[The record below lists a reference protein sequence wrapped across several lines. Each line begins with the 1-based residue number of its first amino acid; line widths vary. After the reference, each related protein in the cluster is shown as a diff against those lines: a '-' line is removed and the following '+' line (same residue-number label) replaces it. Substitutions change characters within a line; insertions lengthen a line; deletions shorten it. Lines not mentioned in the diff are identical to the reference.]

1 MFKNCFDKI
10 ESTVGG
16 KPLTPKEKETL
27 RQDFSRVFNS
37 TKADPTASDFANMAA
52 AVERFRMEKM
62 QEAQLK
68 ARRDLLKSVAENNL
82 TTMAAANKM
91 AMPEFINRRL
101 TTYQDGRTKASNV
114 VSLGDAI
121 YRTISLKPIKDA
133 VDAIGLDMIGIRESA
148 EGAAQFV
155 TETMGKATGNAQVK
169 AAAEGMQKMLEVL
182 RQRANAAGADI
193 GKLDFYLPQIW
204 DKDMILKGWERH
216 PNAASINGL
225 KGGAKINAKFKLAAE
240 VYADD
245 FMTTPDA
252 KLMKNSEGVPMTP
265 QEIRE
270 TAVSSAINLMTEHH
284 GTADRP
290 PVGGSL
296 ANRGAAHRVLHI
308 GSPEGY
314 MMMMSKYSSTPLLEA
329 FDQMA
334 KSMSRNIAM
343 MEVFGPN
350 PINMIEKLQAAEVDA
365 MKNAGNYDRVTSAPD
380 NFARYKNVTL
390 AKAMANTEARPT
402 ASSWQLRTLQNIRTA
417 QVFKLFGAA
426 IPNAF
431 DALSQHYQAAITGR
445 SNLALLEQQVKM
457 LGGRGTPEA
466 RAILTNTGILHEQ
479 FSSGLYRNMQ
489 DVQARGW
496 IGTSA
501 DIGMKISG
509 MPRLDT
515 SMREA
520 SKLVLAN
527 NFGKIIKNNATLSAA
542 NEFDAKILQGMGVTE
557 ESFAILKQ
565 AKQTKVG
572 EFANHVMDLDS
583 LDGIPDA
590 AIAKIIGNTDAQAVK
605 QAKRTAIES
614 YYMALQSEQ
623 SMMVIEADPA
633 LKNALM
639 LGTQRGT
646 WAGEIVGSFSTFKSF
661 PFAVIKNNVQRTR
674 MMADHY
680 GKGAATA
687 YALGQFATLTI
698 SGYGIMTVQNML
710 SGKDAP
716 DYTDA
721 KNLYRAA
728 MKGGAFGIYGD
739 ALALGSQGGT
749 AQSLAEIVAGPVWSD
764 ASKAIGLVT
773 TPIAAIGEGKTS
785 EEDVTKTADKMAR
798 QASTLAR
805 DYIPGTKWW
814 FTKGAFDHMI
824 MQNVQEILSP
834 GYLDRME
841 DRARRVEGVGYW
853 WKPGEAV
860 PERAPQIGAD

>member
-27 RQDFSRVFNS
+27 RQDFSRVFNN
-37 TKADPTASDFANMAA
+37 TKVDPTASDFANMAA
-52 AVERFRMEKM
+52 AIERFRIEKA
-62 QEAQLK
+62 QAAQLK
-68 ARRDLLKSVAENNL
+68 ARRELLNAVVETNHK
-82 TTMAAANKM
+82 TTAAANKM
-91 AMPEFINRRL
+91 AMPEYINRRL

-114 VSLGDAI
+114 VSLSDAI

-133 VDAIGLDMIGIRESA
+133 VDAIGLDMMGVRESS
-148 EGAAQFV
+148 EGVMQFV
-155 TETMGKATGNAQVK
+155 KEMYGQTTGNAKIK
-169 AAAEGMQKMLEVL
+169 AAVDGVKKAQEVN
-182 RQRANAAGADI
+182 RQRSNAAGSDI
-193 GKLDFYLPQIW
+193 GKLDMYLPQMW
-204 DKDMILKGWERH
+204 DKDLILKGWERH

-225 KGGAKINAKFKLAAE
+225 KGGAKINAKFRLAAE
-240 VYADD
+240 VFADD
-245 FMTTPDA
+245 FMKAPDFN
-252 KLMKNSEGVPMTP
+252 KMKNSEGVPMTP
-265 QEIRE
+265 QEARE
-270 TAVSSAINLMTEHH
+270 TAISSAINLMTEHH
-284 GTADRP
+284 GTAERP

-296 ANRGAAHRVLHI
+296 ANRGSAHRVLHI
-308 GSPEGY
+308 GTPEAY
-314 MMMMSKYSSTPLLEA
+314 MDMMAKYSSTPLLEA
-329 FDQMA
+329 LDQQA

-343 MEVFGPN
+343 MEIFGPN
-350 PINMIEKLQAAEVDA
+350 PINMIEKLQAAEVDKA
-365 MKNAGNYDRVTSAPD
+365 KAAGSLDKVTNEIDKFS
-380 NFARYKNVTL
+380 RYKNVTL
-390 AKAMANTEARPT
+390 AKALANTEARPT

-431 DALSQHYQAAITGR
+431 DGLSQHYQAAITGR

-590 AIAKIIGNTDAQAVK
+590 AIAKIIGNTDAQAVQ

-639 LGTQRGT
+639 LGAQRGT
-646 WAGEIVGSFSTFKSF
+646 WSGEIIGSFSTFKSF
-661 PFAVIKNNVQRTR
+661 PYAVIKNNVQRTR

-680 GKGAATA
+680 GKGAAGF

-698 SGYGIMTVQNML
+698 SGYGIMTVQNLL

-716 DYTDA
+716 EYTDA

-739 ALALGSQGGT
+739 ALALGSQGGI
-749 AQSLAEIVAGPVWSD
+749 AQSLADIAAGPVWAD
-764 ASKAIGLVT
+764 VSKLISVAA
-773 TPIAAIGEGKTS
+773 TPIASIGEGRVS
-785 EEDVTKTADKMAR
+785 EEQVSRTADKMAY
-798 QASTLAR
+798 QMTTLAR
-805 DYIPGTKWW
+805 DYIPGTKLWYA
-814 FTKGAFDHMI
+814 KGAFNHMI
-824 MQNVQEILSP
+824 MQNVQESLSP

-841 DRARRVEGVGYW
+841 ERARRSEGVGYW